1 MYQAS
6 ALDDAACASMDVQE
20 SQSNWLKMRK
30 TLGKPGFCSTGF
42 KKLTERTGTELL
54 GVFPMFSEVRTALFC
69 RELEQT
75 ISKLPPAELLK
86 FREWFLR
93 FDGDRWDEQIEKD
106 ATFTMQHLVRVG
118 IAYHALGVEDGGTI
132 VWFWIGNH
140 DEYEQLI
147 NG

>member
-1 MYQAS
+1 MCKHARAWTCRKAKAIGQKCEKPWENQGF
-6 ALDDAACASMDVQE
+6 AA
-20 SQSNWLKMRK
+20 
-30 TLGKPGFCSTGF
+30 
-42 KKLTERTGTELL
+42 ERTGTELL

-106 ATFTMQHLVRVG
+106 ATSGKLDSLAQ
-118 IAYHALGVEDGGTI
+118 AALRAFRSGQT
-132 VWFWIGNH
+132 NP
-140 DEYEQLI
+140 L
-147 NG
+147 